1 MNARVKAAQLLIE
14 YTAGKPATAPTKRPA
29 VTEQDVSKL
38 TEEELEAIVASE
50 LVDVAANGDSAAIN
64 RSD

>member
-29 VTEQDVSKL
+29 TTPSSNARWNAATFFSL
-38 TEEELEAIVASE
+38 SPPPAISAS
-50 LVDVAANGDSAAIN
+50 
-64 RSD
+64 